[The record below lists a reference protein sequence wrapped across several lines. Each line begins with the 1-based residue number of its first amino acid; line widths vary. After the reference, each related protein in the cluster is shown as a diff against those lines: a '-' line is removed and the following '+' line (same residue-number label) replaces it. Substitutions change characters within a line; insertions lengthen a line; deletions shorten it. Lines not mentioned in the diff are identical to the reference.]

1 MKKIKT
7 GFSMVELLFVM
18 AVMAALAAIAI
29 PSMSA
34 SKDSAILTSMKSD
47 TRNAIS
53 AMQAAYVDE
62 QDYTSIAAAD
72 TAYTDTN
79 DNGKTQELVTDGI
92 KLSVSDGNTITFTT
106 VSADKFVVEV
116 SNGTLT
122 GKKIVFDTETGKI
135 KTTSSNGSD

>member
-62 QDYTSIAAAD
+62 QDYTSIAKVN
-72 TAYTDTN
+72 TAYKDSN
-79 DNGKTQELVTDGI
+79 DDGKTQELVSKGI
-92 KLSVSDGNTITFTT
+92 KLSVSEGNTITFST
-106 VSADKFVVEV
+106 VSADKFVVKV
-116 SNGTLT
+116 TNGTLN
-122 GKKIVFDTETGKI
+122 GKTIVFDTETGKI
-135 KTTSSNGSD
+135 KTTSGNGSN